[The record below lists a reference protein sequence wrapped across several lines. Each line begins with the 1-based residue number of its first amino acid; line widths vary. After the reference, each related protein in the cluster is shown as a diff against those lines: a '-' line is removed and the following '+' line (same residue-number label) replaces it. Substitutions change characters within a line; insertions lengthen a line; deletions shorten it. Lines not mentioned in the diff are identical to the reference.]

1 MCCCAAA
8 GPEEDWEALN
18 LCRVVLLQHIL
29 TAQMYNIAYALLCG
43 CCCAAGPEEDWEA
56 TPADFR
62 GVVTHIKEK

>member
-1 MCCCAAA
+1 MLYMSTAACASIGSACIMKWSTLA
-8 GPEEDWEALN
+8 SHIN
-18 LCRVVLLQHIL
+18 LLSTSHLR
-29 TAQMYNIAYALLCG
+29 